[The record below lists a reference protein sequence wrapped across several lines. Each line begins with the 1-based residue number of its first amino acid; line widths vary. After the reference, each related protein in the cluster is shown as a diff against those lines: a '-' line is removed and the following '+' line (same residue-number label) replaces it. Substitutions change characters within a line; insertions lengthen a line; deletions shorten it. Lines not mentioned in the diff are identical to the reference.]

1 MKTENL
7 RVRIRGRY
15 FAEGSALR
23 GTRRALADSVVVE
36 VALDS
41 DEPPARV
48 AQLIKEAEAGCYTIG
63 TLRNPTP
70 VDLVAT
76 LNGKPFDLEE
86 SPQA

>member
-7 RVRIRGRY
+7 RVRIRGKY
-15 FAEGSALR
+15 VAEGSALR

-86 SPQA
+86 TPRA